1 MENNEINPNS
11 PYQPNPGSNPSIYD
25 RDLVITPMSGEFLRE
40 TAKWAKFLSI
50 LGLIGMGFYL
60 IMVVFFFLYS
70 LGASTAYGNGF
81 NTVAMLPLLITA
93 IIVIALY
100 IAPIWWLYKFGTNLT
115 SALNTRNNDQ
125 LTTSFQFLKRHYKF
139 IGIMA
144 IVMLGLY
151 ILSFIG
157 LLATGFLAVLA
168 DKA

>member
-25 RDLVITPMSGEFLRE
+25 RDLVITPTSGEFLRE

-60 IMVVFFFLYS
+60 LMVVLFFLYS
-70 LGASTAYGNGF
+70 LGASTTYGNGF

>member
-1 MENNEINPNS
+1 
-11 PYQPNPGSNPSIYD
+11 
-25 RDLVITPMSGEFLRE
+25 
-40 TAKWAKFLSI
+40 
-50 LGLIGMGFYL
+50 
-60 IMVVFFFLYS
+60 
-70 LGASTAYGNGF
+70 
-81 NTVAMLPLLITA
+81 MLPLLITA